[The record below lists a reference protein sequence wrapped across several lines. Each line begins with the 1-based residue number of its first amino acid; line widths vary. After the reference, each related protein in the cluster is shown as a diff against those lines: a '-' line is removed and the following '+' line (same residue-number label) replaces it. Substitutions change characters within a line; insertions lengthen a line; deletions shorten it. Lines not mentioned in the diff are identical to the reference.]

1 MMATVLESGEMRLT
15 EEECEMLKLPSDA
28 VIPAESVAE
37 VQQQLQDIADEQ
49 VRKLA
54 RQIGANPKEEPYPGY
69 FEDIARLGI
78 NDAQVTSSVN
88 PASMYGPDGKPYAP
102 WMVGKVAENVP
113 KRPKKQMSQDD
124 VEFQVCECVCE

>member
-1 MMATVLESGEMRLT
+1 
-15 EEECEMLKLPSDA
+15 MLKLPNDA

-102 WMVGKVAENVP
+102 WMVGKVALFRYYCRSLSTGQTHFCNIFAQFV
-113 KRPKKQMSQDD
+113 
-124 VEFQVCECVCE
+124 CVCVSQAL